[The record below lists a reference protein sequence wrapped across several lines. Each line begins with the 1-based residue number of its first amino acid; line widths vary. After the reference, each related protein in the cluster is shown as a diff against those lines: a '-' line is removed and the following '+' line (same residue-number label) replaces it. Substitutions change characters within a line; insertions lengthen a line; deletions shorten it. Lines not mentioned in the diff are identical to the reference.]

1 MSDAQ
6 SIIDALGGWG
16 NIKDLDAC
24 ITRIRLDVV
33 DADVIDER
41 ALRDAGAFDVI
52 IVGDAVQGVVGPD
65 SEEIV
70 DAMNALR

>member
-33 DADVIDER
+33 DADVIDE
-41 ALRDAGAFDVI
+41 I
-52 IVGDAVQGVVGPD
+52 IVGDAVQVVVGPD

>member
-6 SIIDALGGWG
+6 SIIDALGGWD

-33 DADVIDER
+33 DADIIDER

-52 IVGDAVQGVVGPD
+52 IVGDAVQVVVAPTPRR
-65 SEEIV
+65 SST
-70 DAMNALR
+70 R

>member
-1 MSDAQ
+1 MSDAP
-6 SIIDALGGWG
+6 SIIDALGGWD

-52 IVGDAVQGVVGPD
+52 IVGDAVQVVVGPD

>member
-52 IVGDAVQGVVGPD
+52 IVGDAVQVVVGPD
-65 SEEIV
+65 SEEFV